1 VLVASEHS
9 RKFIK
14 SALQNKIK
22 TLYLAANLAALGVFI
37 IMVVFILVD
46 RNPFFVDD
54 PWYTAVT
61 AAIYFVISIFLL
73 GVVGQVICI
82 IKTECEADM
91 HKEMYVLTVFIVGYT
106 LSYLLRSFAICGGAH
121 YVEL

>member
-1 VLVASEHS
+1 M
-9 RKFIK
+9 
-14 SALQNKIK
+14 
-22 TLYLAANLAALGVFI
+22 AANLAALGVFI
-37 IMVVFILVD
+37 IMAVFLLVGD
-46 RNPFFVDD
+46 KNPFFVND
-54 PWYTAVT
+54 PWYTGVT

-73 GVVGQVICI
+73 GVVGQVIYI

-91 HKEMYVLTVFIVGYT
+91 HQEMYVLTVFIFGYT